1 MLQITVPGREDW
13 DEIRNEFVS
22 TKDTTLQL
30 EHSLVSVSKWES
42 KWHVPFLTKQEKTL
56 EQTID
61 YVRCMTLT
69 QHVDPN
75 VYKNL
80 TVDNIKEVFAYI
92 EEPMT
97 ATTVSDSRK
106 KGGRNQ
112 IVTSELIYYWMIA
125 FNIPFECQK
134 WHLNR
139 LIMLIRVCEAENRQD
154 KKKIS
159 KKDMYSNRA
168 ALNAARRKKYN
179 TRG

>member
-112 IVTSELIYYWMIA
+112 IVTSELICI
-125 FNIPFECQK
+125 ITTK
-134 WHLNR
+134 
-139 LIMLIRVCEAENRQD
+139 
-154 KKKIS
+154 
-159 KKDMYSNRA
+159 
-168 ALNAARRKKYN
+168 RK
-179 TRG
+179 